1 VSHPEINKNSEL
13 LKINQIAKELRTRY
27 FTLCGVLSS
36 VLIAIIILVL
46 WQFTYLTTLVVFP
59 NFTVFLVAVLF
70 FAVTAWQAKIAWWNY
85 HRRLP
90 LFSALIREV
99 EGGKSVGDY
108 SEALHRILQQ

>member
-1 VSHPEINKNSEL
+1 MSHVEINKNSEL

-27 FTLCGVLSS
+27 FTVYGILSS

-46 WQFTYLTTLVVFP
+46 WQFTHLTTLVLFP

-70 FAVTAWQAKIAWWNY
+70 FAVIARQAKIARRNY
-85 HRRLP
+85 QRRLP
-90 LFSALIREV
+90 LLSALIREV
-99 EGGKSVGDY
+99 EGGKGVGDY